1 MSELLQIH
9 LNSKNADRY
18 ISGTSDIEFDLPLI
32 EAPLQHTIY
41 LSVQHAVI
49 PYSFYNIDS
58 NNNKIVLL
66 LYEQINVP
74 TTFII
79 YIETGNYNP
88 YQLINV
94 LQNVMMNFTIS
105 YNSIKNKFTFTHSL
119 YEFGFSNS
127 STCLRLFGF
136 SDSVQSINKA
146 VTSINSINLQSHHCV
161 CIQSNLL
168 TGSIN
173 SANKYESNIIC
184 SIPVDKPPFSMI
196 TFINHNNL
204 KYNLFNNVISTMR
217 LRLTDQNNNLI
228 DMNGCHWSCTIQLE
242 IVDFVK

>member
-9 LNSKNADRY
+9 LNSKNADRF
-18 ISGTSDIEFDLPLI
+18 ISGTSDLEFDLPLI

-58 NNNKIVLL
+58 NNNFLQYM
-66 LYEQINVP
+66 LYGAELP
-74 TTFII
+74 TIYNI

-88 YQLINV
+88 YQLISV
-94 LQNVMMNFTIS
+94 LHNVMPNFTIT

-119 YEFGFSNS
+119 YEFRFIDI

-136 SDSVQSINKA
+136 SDSAQSVNKT

-184 SIPVDKPPFSMI
+184 SIPVDKAPFSMI

-228 DMNGCHWSCTIQLE
+228 DLNGCNWSCTVQLE
-242 IVDFVK
+242 IIKFVD

>member
-9 LNSKNADRY
+9 LNSKNADRF
-18 ISGTSDIEFDLPLI
+18 INGTSDIEFDLPLI

-41 LSVQHAVI
+41 LSIQHLVI

-58 NNNKIVLL
+58 NNNFLNYIVGG
-66 LYEQINVP
+66 
-74 TTFII
+74 TTYNI

-94 LQNVMMNFTIS
+94 LQNIMQGFTIT
-105 YNSIKNKFTFTHSL
+105 YDSIKNKFTFTNSY
-119 YEFGFSNS
+119 YEFTFLNT
-127 STCLRLFGF
+127 STCLRLIGF
-136 SDSVQSINKA
+136 ENSIFSVNKT

-161 CIQSNLL
+161 CVQSNLL

-184 SIPVDKPPFSMI
+184 SVPVDKPPFSMI
-196 TFINHNNL
+196 TYTNHNNL

-217 LRLTDQNNNLI
+217 LKLTDQNNNLI
-228 DMNGCHWSCTIQLE
+228 DLNGCNWSCTVQLE
-242 IVDFVK
+242 IIKFVE

>member
-1 MSELLQIH
+1 MTELLQIH
-9 LNSKNADRY
+9 LNSKNADRF
-18 ISGTSDIEFDLPLI
+18 ISGTSDIEFNLPLI

-41 LSVQHAVI
+41 LSVQHLVI

-58 NNNKIVLL
+58 NNNFLNYII
-66 LYEQINVP
+66 YDSIP
-74 TTFII
+74 TTHNIF
-79 YIETGNYNP
+79 IETGNYNP

-94 LQNVMMNFTIS
+94 LKNNMQDFTIT
-105 YNSIKNKFTFTHSL
+105 YDSIKNKFTFTNSL
-119 YEFGFSNS
+119 YEFGFLNT
-127 STCLRLFGF
+127 STCLRLIGFGDT
-136 SDSVQSINKA
+136 SLSINKTI
-146 VTSINSINLQSHHCV
+146 TSINSINLQSHHCV
-161 CIQSNLL
+161 CVQSNLL

-196 TFINHNNL
+196 TYINHNNL

-228 DMNGCHWSCTIQLE
+228 DLNGCNWSCTVQLE
-242 IVDFVK
+242 IIKFVE

>member
-9 LNSKNADRY
+9 LNSKNADRF
-18 ISGTSDIEFDLPLI
+18 INGTSDIEFDLPLI

-41 LSVQHAVI
+41 LSVQHLVI

-58 NNNKIVLL
+58 NNNFLNYIIG
-66 LYEQINVP
+66 E
-74 TTFII
+74 TTYNI

-94 LQNVMMNFTIS
+94 LQNIMQGFTIT
-105 YNSIKNKFTFTHSL
+105 YDSIKNKFTFTNNS
-119 YEFGFSNS
+119 YEFTILNS
-127 STCLRLFGF
+127 STCLRLIGF
-136 SDSVQSINKA
+136 ENTIFSVNKT

-161 CIQSNLL
+161 CVQSNLL

-184 SIPVDKPPFSMI
+184 SVPVDKPPFSMI
-196 TFINHNNL
+196 TYINHNNL

-217 LRLTDQNNNLI
+217 LKLTDQNNNLI
-228 DMNGCHWSCTIQLE
+228 DLNGCNWSCTVQLE
-242 IVDFVK
+242 IIKFVE

>member
-9 LNSKNADRY
+9 LNSKNADRFL
-18 ISGTSDIEFDLPLI
+18 SGTSDIEFDLPLI
-32 EAPLQHTIY
+32 EAPLQHTIF

-58 NNNKIVLL
+58 NNNFLQ
-66 LYEQINVP
+66 YNVYDAMQSSYN
-74 TTFII
+74 I

-88 YQLINV
+88 YQLINF
-94 LQNVMMNFTIS
+94 LQNNMPGFTIT
-105 YNSIKNKFTFTHSL
+105 YNSIKNKFTFTHNI
-119 YEFGFSNS
+119 YEFRFLNN
-127 STCLRLFGF
+127 STCFRLIGF
-136 SDSVQSINKA
+136 EKNVLSVNKT
-146 VTSINSINLQSHHCV
+146 VTSINSINLQSHHCICV
-161 CIQSNLL
+161 QSNLL

-196 TFINHNNL
+196 TYINHNNL
-204 KYNLFNNVISTMR
+204 KYNLFNNVISSMR

-228 DMNGCHWSCTIQLE
+228 DLNGCNFSCTIQLE
-242 IVDFVK
+242 IIKFVE

>member
-9 LNSKNADRY
+9 LNSKNADRF
-18 ISGTSDIEFDLPLI
+18 IMGTSDIEFDLPLI

-41 LSVQHAVI
+41 LSIQHLVI

-58 NNNKIVLL
+58 NNNFLNYIVG
-66 LYEQINVP
+66 E
-74 TTFII
+74 TTYNI

-94 LQNVMMNFTIS
+94 LQNIMQGFTIT
-105 YNSIKNKFTFTHSL
+105 YDSIKNKFTFSNSY
-119 YEFGFSNS
+119 YEFTFLNS
-127 STCLRLFGF
+127 STCLRLLGF
-136 SDSVQSINKA
+136 ENTILSVNKTL
-146 VTSINSINLQSHHCV
+146 TSINSINLQSHHCV
-161 CIQSNLL
+161 CVQSNLL

-184 SIPVDKPPFSMI
+184 SVPVDKPPFSMI
-196 TFINHNNL
+196 TYTNHNNL

-217 LRLTDQNNNLI
+217 LKLTDQNNNLI
-228 DMNGCHWSCTIQLE
+228 DLNGCNWSCTIQLE
-242 IVDFVK
+242 IIKFVE

>member
-9 LNSKNADRY
+9 LNSKNADRFM
-18 ISGTSDIEFDLPLI
+18 SGTSDIEWDLPLI

-41 LSVQHAVI
+41 LSVQNCVI

-58 NNNKIVLL
+58 NNNFLQYI
-66 LYEQINVP
+66 LYDSMQNTYNIN
-74 TTFII
+74 
-79 YIETGNYNP
+79 IETGNYNP

-94 LQNVMMNFTIS
+94 LQKSMQGFTIT
-105 YNSIKNKFTFTHSL
+105 YDSIKNKFTFTNNL
-119 YEFGFSNS
+119 YEFRFQNV
-127 STCLRLFGF
+127 STCLRLIGF
-136 SDSVQSINKA
+136 ETTVLSTNK
-146 VTSINSINLQSHHCV
+146 TLKSINSINLQSHHCICV
-161 CIQSNLL
+161 QSNLL

-196 TFINHNNL
+196 TYINHNNL

-228 DMNGCHWSCTIQLE
+228 DLNGCNWSCTIQLE
-242 IVDFVK
+242 IIKFVE

>member
-9 LNSKNADRY
+9 LNSKNADRF
-18 ISGTSDIEFDLPLI
+18 INGTSDIEFDLPLI

-41 LSVQHAVI
+41 LSVQHLVI

-58 NNNKIVLL
+58 NNNFLNYIIG
-66 LYEQINVP
+66 E
-74 TTFII
+74 TTYNI

-94 LQNVMMNFTIS
+94 LQNIMQGFTIT
-105 YNSIKNKFTFTHSL
+105 YDSIKNKFTFTNNS
-119 YEFGFSNS
+119 YEFTILNS
-127 STCLRLFGF
+127 STCLRLIGF
-136 SDSVQSINKA
+136 ENTIFSVNKI

-161 CIQSNLL
+161 CVQSNLL

-196 TFINHNNL
+196 TYINHNNL

-217 LRLTDQNNNLI
+217 LKLTDQNNNLI
-228 DMNGCHWSCTIQLE
+228 DLNGCNWSCTVQLE
-242 IVDFVK
+242 IIKFVE

>member
-18 ISGTSDIEFDLPLI
+18 ISGTSDIEFNLPLV

-58 NNNKIVLL
+58 NNNYLKYIV
-66 LYEQINVP
+66 YDSIPSIYN
-74 TTFII
+74 I

-88 YQLINV
+88 YQLISV
-94 LQNVMMNFTIS
+94 LQNSMQGFTIT
-105 YNSIKNKFTFTHSL
+105 YNSIKNKFTFTHNL
-119 YEFGFSNS
+119 YEFKFIETSN
-127 STCLRLFGF
+127 CLRLIGF
-136 SDSVQSINKA
+136 ETAILSINKTA
-146 VTSINSINLQSHHCV
+146 TSINSINLQSHHCV

-228 DMNGCHWSCTIQLE
+228 DLNGCNWSCTIQLE
-242 IVDFVK
+242 IIDFVK

>member
-9 LNSKNADRY
+9 LNSKNADRF
-18 ISGTSDIEFDLPLI
+18 INGTSDIEFDLPLI

-41 LSVQHAVI
+41 LSVQHLVI

-58 NNNKIVLL
+58 NNNFLNYIVG
-66 LYEQINVP
+66 E
-74 TTFII
+74 TTYNI

-94 LQNVMMNFTIS
+94 LQNIMQGFTIT
-105 YNSIKNKFTFTHSL
+105 YDSIKNKFTFSNNY
-119 YEFGFSNS
+119 YEFGFLNT
-127 STCLRLFGF
+127 STCLRLIGF
-136 SDSVQSINKA
+136 ENTIFSVNKT

-161 CIQSNLL
+161 CVQSNLL

-184 SIPVDKPPFSMI
+184 SVPVDKPPFSMI
-196 TFINHNNL
+196 TYTNHNNL

-217 LRLTDQNNNLI
+217 LKLTDQNNNLI
-228 DMNGCHWSCTIQLE
+228 DLNGCNWSCTVQLE
-242 IVDFVK
+242 IIKFVE

>member
-9 LNSKNADRY
+9 LNSKNADRF
-18 ISGTSDIEFDLPLI
+18 INGTSDIEFDLPLI

-41 LSVQHAVI
+41 FSIQHLVI

-58 NNNKIVLL
+58 NNNFLNYIVGG
-66 LYEQINVP
+66 
-74 TTFII
+74 TTYNI

-94 LQNVMMNFTIS
+94 LQNIMQGFTIT
-105 YNSIKNKFTFTHSL
+105 YDSIKNKFTFSNNY
-119 YEFGFSNS
+119 YEFGFLNS
-127 STCLRLFGF
+127 STCLRLIGF
-136 SDSVQSINKA
+136 ENSIFSVNKTL
-146 VTSINSINLQSHHCV
+146 TSINSINLQSHHCV
-161 CIQSNLL
+161 CVQSNLL

-184 SIPVDKPPFSMI
+184 SVPVDKPPFSMI
-196 TFINHNNL
+196 TYVNHNNL

-217 LRLTDQNNNLI
+217 LKLTDQNNNLI
-228 DMNGCHWSCTIQLE
+228 DLNGCNWSCTVQLE
-242 IVDFVK
+242 IIKFVE

>member
-9 LNSKNADRY
+9 LNSKNADRFL
-18 ISGTSDIEFDLPLI
+18 SGTSDIEFDLPLI

-41 LSVQHAVI
+41 LSIQHLVI

-58 NNNKIVLL
+58 NNNFLNYIVG
-66 LYEQINVP
+66 E
-74 TTFII
+74 TTYNI

-94 LQNVMMNFTIS
+94 LQNIMQGFTIT
-105 YNSIKNKFTFTHSL
+105 YDSIKNKFTFTNNS
-119 YEFGFSNS
+119 YEFTFLNS
-127 STCLRLFGF
+127 STCLRLIGF
-136 SDSVQSINKA
+136 ENTIFSVNKT

-161 CIQSNLL
+161 CVQSNLL

-184 SIPVDKPPFSMI
+184 SVPVDKPPFSMI
-196 TFINHNNL
+196 TYINHNNL

-217 LRLTDQNNNLI
+217 LKLTDQNNNLI
-228 DMNGCHWSCTIQLE
+228 DLNGCNWSCTVQLE
-242 IVDFVK
+242 IIKFVE